1 VIQPWRR
8 VIPAAIAMELMLLP
22 APLPA
27 ATAVKQAATPLI
39 PPAPPVTPSAA
50 PVKPGTDTSAIAE
63 LGATRA
69 QCIAIA
75 HNVQQGERTVGALDL
90 AIGVMERGAKAK
102 QQQFDLNGK
111 EEEQLLGALERLT
124 RASPAALALSEGP
137 IDRVRSG
144 ILLASALPTLQVQA
158 QGLSAQL
165 ATLAAER
172 AHIDARRP
180 EFDAARQALN
190 KAREALAP
198 LIAKRGDLI
207 AKLLPP
213 NDGKAPDGVKPGE
226 QTSDLA
232 DLIKRA
238 DADTDRRDKQLLAR
252 LRAGPA
258 LAKKSAPPPADPT
271 RPPDLRAL
279 DAPHATLTWP
289 VMGDVSHRFGDADRL
304 GRPSLGLS
312 LGASPA
318 ALVIVPFDGQ
328 VEFAG
333 NYTSYGLILIIRHR
347 GGYHSVLA
355 GLGRVDVTIGQ
366 WLLAGEPVGVMP
378 GANDENAS
386 VTFYLELRRDGRP
399 VDPQSRLARRE

>member
-1 VIQPWRR
+1 MQPWRR
-8 VIPAAIAMELMLLP
+8 VLPAAIVVASTLLP

-39 PPAPPVTPSAA
+39 PPAVPATPPAA
-50 PVKPGTDTSAIAE
+50 PVKPGTNAPAELSAI
-63 LGATRA
+63 RA
-69 QCIAIA
+69 QCIATA

-102 QQQFDLNGK
+102 QQQLDFNGK

-137 IDRVRSG
+137 VDRVRSG
-144 ILLASALPTLQVQA
+144 ILLASALPALQVQA

-165 ATLAAER
+165 AALTAER

-180 EFDAARQALN
+180 EFEAAHQALN

-198 LIAKRGDLI
+198 LVVKRGDLI

-213 NDGKAPDGVKPGE
+213 NDGKSPDIAKFSE
-226 QTSDLA
+226 QASDLT

-238 DADTDRRDKQLLAR
+238 DADTDRREKQLLIR
-252 LRAGPA
+252 LRAGPV
-258 LAKKSAPPPADPT
+258 LAKKGVPPPADPT
-271 RPPDLRAL
+271 RPADLRAL
-279 DAPHATLTWP
+279 DAPRTAMTWP
-289 VMGDVSHRFGDADRL
+289 VIGDLSHRFGDADRA
-304 GRPSLGLS
+304 GRPSQGLS
-312 LGASPA
+312 VGASPA
-318 ALVIVPFDGQ
+318 ALVIAPFDGQ

-333 NYTSYGLILIIRHR
+333 NFANYGLVLIIRHR
-347 GGYHSVLA
+347 GGYHSLLA
-355 GLGRVDVTIGQ
+355 GLGRADVTIGQ

-378 GANDENAS
+378 GADGESAS

-399 VDPQSRLARRE
+399 VDPQSRLASRE